1 MRGGGHA
8 WHIAMQAWWVGCR
21 VCGLCQ
27 HNYCRMDWWMD
38 GFIPRWKIPSRSSA
52 DGTGRLIPVALR
64 KEEVLV
70 KLEDL
75 HRLLGE

>member
-1 MRGGGHA
+1 
-8 WHIAMQAWWVGCR
+8 
-21 VCGLCQ
+21 
-27 HNYCRMDWWMD
+27 MD